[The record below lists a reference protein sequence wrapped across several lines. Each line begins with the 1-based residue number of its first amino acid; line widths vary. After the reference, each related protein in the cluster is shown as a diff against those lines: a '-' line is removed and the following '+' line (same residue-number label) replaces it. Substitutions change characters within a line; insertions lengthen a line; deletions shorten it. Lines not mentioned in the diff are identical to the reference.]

1 MELSNVDINKLPPL
15 LDKAKEYGMDVTD
28 IEKKVDDA
36 IDKQKK
42 GIVQIV
48 LLGSFS
54 DGKTSVIAGL
64 LGRKTK
70 DMKIDIAESSD
81 ELEYYHLDGVDKKY
95 VIVDTPGLFGT
106 KEKEVDGK
114 NIKYSDLTKDIISNA
129 DLLIY
134 VCSAINPI
142 KDSHVPSLKV
152 VLRTFGKL
160 KSTIFVL
167 NKMDEAGVDMDDEE
181 EYEEV
186 SAIKKK
192 STIKRLTENF
202 QLTDEEVKDLKIAC
216 VSADPNRKGFDYW
229 GEHKDEYLR
238 LSHMQVLRNYVDEVI
253 SSKSAGQYNK
263 EALGA
268 VAADSIVNLAKKVNV
283 TEANLSRPLQKSED
297 LLKNMKADLE
307 DCRRDLV
314 DAKGTM
320 SNRLTKLQDGLLG
333 DIDSCTDMEQ
343 LGHIV
348 ESQIGVEDKKVTGY
362 ILIRNI
368 NQIFSECTQANN
380 SVLST
385 TSIEFGDKINL
396 QNELLK
402 SAKDKAVVFL
412 GQLKIDN
419 KLVLKIRDIA
429 LPNFKFKPYG
439 AVKFAN
445 KMNIALAIGG
455 AIWEWISVSREKKK
469 FKEAQENLK
478 NVVKEPITGAFSDF
492 NDDDTYYKNFAPA
505 YIDMKKEVDRRQ
517 KFLDEMNARCAFL
530 EDFKNLI
537 SNTVGVDFD
546 DIEDADFEEI

>member
-181 EYEEV
+181 EYEDV

-192 STIKRLTENF
+192 STIKRLIENF

>member
-81 ELEYYHLDGVDKKY
+81 ELEYYHLEGVDKKY

-530 EDFKNLI
+530 EDFKKLI